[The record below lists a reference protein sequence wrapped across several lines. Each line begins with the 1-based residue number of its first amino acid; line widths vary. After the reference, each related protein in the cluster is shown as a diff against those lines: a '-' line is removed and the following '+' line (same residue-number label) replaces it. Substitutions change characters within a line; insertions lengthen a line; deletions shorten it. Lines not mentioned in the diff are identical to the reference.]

1 MHSSLTSFTPCSLPL
16 ENVILDIWSMME
28 DSRVFKNILTTLED
42 LPNPPRDEVV
52 YSSLTTLE
60 SSELKASF
68 MSCLFYYHVDDFL

>member
-1 MHSSLTSFTPCSLPL
+1 
-16 ENVILDIWSMME
+16 MME

-42 LPNPPRDEVV
+42 LPNPPSDEVV

-68 MSCLFYYHVDDFL
+68 VSY